1 MKRTSHRAGFTS
13 AEMLVATALA
23 GMVIGAAALAY
34 HTLLR
39 GQRSFTETA
48 RVTIPAAAQSN
59 FYGVNASAI
68 TTYVAPNFG
77 SVARAESLR
86 AKFIAD
92 TTQAVGVFCLY
103 RNPGVY
109 NTIRP
114 ATIPAAAVGTKLD
127 TPEAFRSHLYASVTG
142 ASSIFTVNYRS
153 YYDSPNYTIFVVGFS
168 GDTVSIP
175 VTAVYDVDIVT
186 AADPSSTAPLGKYA
200 SVRRYVGGTLTGY
213 YDAIYLTGDTTDQFS
228 PPVVCFERAVRLAVT
243 EADVDPFKKAGAQ
256 PFYFIWWPDPARS
269 DLKVPAPNTG
279 GTISTTGGA
288 LNASFA
294 STDPR
299 KIYNHMGGR
308 TAFMFTIPLFPSG

>member
-1 MKRTSHRAGFTS
+1 MKRSSNRAGFTS

-23 GMVIGAAALAY
+23 GVVIGAAALAY

-39 GQRSFTETA
+39 GQRSFTQSAQVSISATA
-48 RVTIPAAAQSN
+48 QNN
-59 FYGVNASAI
+59 FYGINSSSI

-77 SVARAESLR
+77 CVARAESLR

-103 RNPGVY
+103 RNPSAY

-114 ATIPAAAVGTKLD
+114 TTIPAPSVGTKLD
-127 TPEAFRSHLYASVTG
+127 TVEAFRAHLNANVSG

-153 YYDSPNYTIFVVGFS
+153 YYDSPNYSSFVVGFS

-175 VTAVYDVDIVT
+175 VIAVYDVDIVT
-186 AADPSSTAPLGKYA
+186 ASDPTGTNALGKYA
-200 SVRRYVGGTLTGY
+200 SVRRYVAGTLTSY
-213 YDAIYLTGDTTDQFS
+213 YDAIYLTGDATDQFS

-243 EADVDPFKKAGAQ
+243 ESTVDPFKKAGAQ
-256 PFYFIWWPDPARS
+256 PFYFIWWPDPARDS
-269 DLKVPAPNTG
+269 LKVPAPNTSG
-279 GTISTTGGA
+279 AISTTSA
-288 LNASFA
+288 TLNASFA

-308 TAFMFTIPLFPSG
+308 TSYMFTIPMFPSG